1 MPSGSKHH
9 TINNI
14 IIIMVAAGV
23 ACLPGQA
30 GGVMAYMVQHMA
42 RSLTG
47 ACTSVVAVCAPPRR
61 ARAQAKAGAHSDR
74 LDSQRS
80 F

>member
-1 MPSGSKHH
+1 MPSGNTHH
-9 TINNI
+9 TLNI
-14 IIIMVAAGV
+14 IIIVVAAGV

-47 ACTSVVAVCAPPRR
+47 ACTSVVAVCAPPRG

>member
-9 TINNI
+9 TIIII

-61 ARAQAKAGAHSDR
+61 AWAQANAGAHRDR
-74 LDSQRS
+74 FDSQRP